1 MATQTDKTA
10 AAGTDADTV
19 TDTDPA
25 AARAAG
31 AEESGA
37 DRPAEGATGKPAESA
52 APGADAENAR
62 TEADP
67 DGADGTDPD
76 GLDDLDGLDA
86 PVGKVSSGVGAGA
99 AAVISAALGVIGLS
113 GGWLGSVASARQSL
127 VGQLEASSSGGDVAA
142 QIQGVYGDAWQ
153 ATALVGGAFALAA
166 LLIGAF
172 TLARPAFG
180 PPDSEPA
187 PWIKSVAWA
196 GVALG
201 LVGLALA
208 VAKYTDLLLG
218 LPSAT

>member
-25 AARAAG
+25 AVKGAA

-37 DRPAEGATGKPAESA
+37 DRPAEGSTGKTADSA
-52 APGADAENAR
+52 AKGDGAEDAL

-67 DGADGTDPD
+67 DGTDSAD
-76 GLDDLDGLDA
+76 LDDLDELDA

-99 AAVISAALGVIGLS
+99 AAVLSATLGVVGLS

-127 VGQLEASSSGGDVAA
+127 IGQLEASSSGGGDVAA

-153 ATALVGGAFALAA
+153 AAALVGGAFALAA

-180 PPDSEPA
+180 APDSEPA

-196 GVALG
+196 GVGLG
-201 LVGLALA
+201 LVGLLLA
-208 VAKYTDLLLG
+208 VAKYTDVLLG

>member
-19 TDTDPA
+19 TGADPA
-25 AARAAG
+25 AAKGAG
-31 AEESGA
+31 AQESGA
-37 DRPAEGATGKPAESA
+37 DRPAEGSTGTPGDTAAKGDGAE
-52 APGADAENAR
+52 DAL
-62 TEADP
+62 TDADP
-67 DGADGTDPD
+67 AGADGAD
-76 GLDDLDGLDA
+76 LDDLDA
-86 PVGKVSSGVGAGA
+86 PVAKVSSGVGAGA
-99 AAVISAALGVIGLS
+99 AAVLSATLGVVGLS

-127 VGQLEASSSGGDVAA
+127 IGQLEASSSGGGDVAA

-153 ATALVGGAFALAA
+153 AAALVGGAFALAA

-172 TLARPAFG
+172 TLARPAFSAPG
-180 PPDSEPA
+180 SEPA

-201 LVGLALA
+201 LVGLLLA
-208 VAKYTDLLLG
+208 VAKYTDVLLG